1 MNLDLLVR
9 RDLAVILMRLG
20 YRLAASV
27 VGSARPPVWRLIAAD
42 LGARTSTRDQ
52 HLCAAA
58 KDAAESMARGDVE
71 VAARR
76 LAGVCGLSVEGWAA
90 QVECEPEARS

>member
-9 RDLAVILMRLG
+9 RDLALILARLG

-27 VGSARPPVWRLIAAD
+27 VDSARPPVWRLIAAD
-42 LGARTSTRDQ
+42 LAARTATRDQ
-52 HLCAAA
+52 HLCATAQ
-58 KDAAESMARGDVE
+58 DAAGSMAQGDVE
-71 VAARR
+71 AAARR

-90 QVECEPEARS
+90 QVESEVRS